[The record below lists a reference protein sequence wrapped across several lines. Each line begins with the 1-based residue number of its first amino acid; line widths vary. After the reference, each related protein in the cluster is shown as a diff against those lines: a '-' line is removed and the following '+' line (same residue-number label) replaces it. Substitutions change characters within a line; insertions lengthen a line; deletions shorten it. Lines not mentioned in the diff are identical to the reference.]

1 MEDHEHHHQVP
12 GRSGCCRR
20 LVALGGALLLTAAL
34 PALQAVPA
42 AAAAASGNASAAA
55 VAGASAA
62 ARTLLDW
69 GNNAFGELGDGMSGL
84 SSPYSDVPVKVK
96 LPAGTTVLAAAAGCD
111 HGLALT
117 SAGRVLAWGDNNED
131 QLGDGSTT
139 SRDTPVQVKLPAGTK
154 ITAISAGC
162 YHSLALTSAGR
173 VLAWGYNAS
182 GQLGNG
188 STTSRDTPV
197 TIATSP
203 GGPPVGKV
211 TALSAGCNHSLALTS
226 RGVVLAWGFGGDG
239 QLGDGSMADRH
250 TAVRVKLPAGTK
262 ATAISAG
269 CLQGL
274 ALTSAA
280 RVLAWG
286 ENSVGQLGDGTT
298 TNRDHPVAVKLAAR
312 LKAIAIAAGS
322 TAEQGFAFIG

>member
-1 MEDHEHHHQVP
+1 
-12 GRSGCCRR
+12 
-20 LVALGGALLLTAAL
+20 LGGALLLTAAL

-154 ITAISAGC
+154 ITAISAGG